1 MLTTIGKLL
10 IYCFIF
16 MASSFKDVKSYVTD
30 LEDLCDEYL
39 EKKAP
44 SIPENI
50 KDAIVKFGP
59 WISILLVIKLA
70 MNILD
75 FMGWGSYFRA
85 IGLFGGLNFGFIYTV
100 STIIDGITLVLM
112 IIAIPKLL
120 KQMKS
125 GWNLMFYVALFQG
138 INSAV
143 LFNIWGLVMGLI
155 GMLLSLYILFQVKS
169 RYS

>member
-1 MLTTIGKLL
+1 
-10 IYCFIF
+10 
-16 MASSFKDVKSYVTD
+16 MAASFDLKSYVAD
-30 LEDLCDEYL
+30 FEDLCDEYL
-39 EKKAP
+39 VKKAP
-44 SIPENI
+44 SLPENI

-59 WISILLVIKLA
+59 WASILLVIKLI

-75 FMGWGSYFRA
+75 FLGWGTYFRA
-85 IGLFGGLNFGFIYTV
+85 AGLFGGLNLGFTYTI
-100 STIIDGITLVLM
+100 STIVEGIALVLM

-120 KQMKS
+120 KNKKA
-125 GWNLMFYVALFQG
+125 GWNIMFYVALLEG

-143 LFNIWGLVMGLI
+143 LFNMWGLIMGLI

>member
-1 MLTTIGKLL
+1 
-10 IYCFIF
+10 
-16 MASSFKDVKSYVTD
+16 MASSLKDVKSYVTD

-39 EKKAP
+39 VKKAP
-44 SIPENI
+44 TIPGNI

-59 WISILLVIKLA
+59 WISIFLVIKLA

-75 FMGWGSYFRA
+75 FMG
-85 IGLFGGLNFGFIYTV
+85 LGLNFGFIYTV

-112 IIAIPKLL
+112 IMAIPKLL

-125 GWNLMFYVALFQG
+125 GWNLMFYVALLQG

-169 RYS
+169 HYS